1 MEIVIAVSAF
11 IALGIAAISLIPA
24 VRADLRR

>member
-11 IALGIAAISLIPA
+11 IALGIVAVALIPA